1 MYKSILIGCFAT
13 VFLFGCNRNNEITDL
28 RGKVKFETISVSSKL
43 AGRIAEVYVTEG
55 QNVKQGDTLALID
68 VPEIGAKLFQADGA
82 LLAAQGQLNMAHNGA
97 TTEQL
102 EQIKSQVQA
111 SKAQLKFAVESL
123 KRITAMYK
131 DSLVTAQMFE
141 ETQMKVDMAR
151 AQLSAMEAKQQEVKI
166 GTRQELLAQAKG
178 QLDRAQ
184 GAKNEVLIAADEK
197 YIIAPTD
204 MSIETITLNQGELAS
219 PGYTL
224 FNGYQTNTVYYR
236 FTVSESKIYDYKI
249 GQTLTVLNP
258 YTKEESPSKITAI
271 KQLPRYADI
280 TSTSPLYKLDEAI
293 YELKL
298 IPEDTSQKQQFF
310 INATVLLK

>member
-1 MYKSILIGCFAT
+1 MYKSIIIGSFAT
-13 VFLFGCNRNNEITDL
+13 LFLFGCNRNEEITDL
-28 RGKVKFETISVSSKL
+28 RGKVKFETLAISSKL

-55 QNVKQGDTLALID
+55 QKVKQGDTLALID
-68 VPEIGAKLFQADGA
+68 VPEIDAKLFQAEGA
-82 LLAAQGQLNMAHNGA
+82 VLAAQGQLNMAYNGA
-97 TTEQL
+97 TKEQL
-102 EQIKSQVQA
+102 QQIASQVEA
-111 SKAQLKFAVESL
+111 SKAQLQFAEESL

-131 DSLVTAQMFE
+131 DSLVPAQKYE
-141 ETQMKVDMAR
+141 ETQMKVAMAK
-151 AQLSAMEAKQQEVKI
+151 AQLHALEAKQAEITV
-166 GTRQELLAQAKG
+166 GTREELLAQAKG
-178 QLDRAQ
+178 QLERAQ
-184 GAKNEVLIAADEK
+184 GAKKEVLIAEDER

-204 MSIETITLNQGELAS
+204 MSIETITLKPGELAS

-224 FNGYQTNTVYYR
+224 FNGYQTNTVYFR
-236 FTVSESKIYDYKI
+236 FTVSESKIYEYEI

-258 YTKEESPSKITAI
+258 YTKEESTSKIVAI

-298 IPEDTSQKQQFF
+298 VPEQSAEGQRFL